1 MRFNRIE
8 AKLNAKMSMGRANPS
23 YLWVMAVYLVL
34 TTGLSQL
41 VETLVG
47 VPWSDA
53 MLYLQQG
60 YEIEEVINYVFV
72 SQLGRVGIAAV
83 AEILLRLFALV
94 MDFGLVSYTLRL
106 ARNEAPGV
114 NNLFDGFA
122 HFGRVLWLN
131 ILTTIF
137 SALWLAIFAV
147 PAIVL
152 LALAMLGYPV
162 VLWAGYFLLIFG
174 AVLMGL
180 WVTYRYYLAFYYV
193 LDDPSCTARQAIR
206 RSKQTMKGH
215 KLEGFA
221 LDFSFFGWIL
231 LAAVIQEGC
240 AIFGLGLLGVI
251 AAGVLELWLT
261 PYLLTTRANF
271 YRFTSECSDNAA
283 RPGGGYA
290 APDYNYQAPTDPEP
304 F

>member
-23 YLWVMAVYLVL
+23 YLWVMLAYLVL

-60 YEIEEVINYVFV
+60 YELEEVINYVFV
-72 SQLGRVGIAAV
+72 SQLGRVGIAVV
-83 AEILLRLFALV
+83 AELLLNLFALV
-94 MDFGLVSYTLRL
+94 MEFGLISYTLRL
-106 ARNEAPGV
+106 ARNEAPGI

-122 HFGRVLWLN
+122 RFGRVLWLS

-137 SALWLAIFAV
+137 SALWMAIFAI
-147 PAIVL
+147 PAIALMVL
-152 LALAMLGYPV
+152 VMLGYPA
-162 VLWAGYFLLIFG
+162 VLWVGYFILILG
-174 AVLMGL
+174 AVIMGI
-180 WVTYRYYLAFYYV
+180 WVTCRYYLASYYL

-215 KLEGFA
+215 KMEAFA

-231 LAAVIQEGC
+231 LAAAIQEGFSL
-240 AIFGLGLLGVI
+240 FGLGLLGVI

-271 YRFTSECSDNAA
+271 YRFASEANGSAA